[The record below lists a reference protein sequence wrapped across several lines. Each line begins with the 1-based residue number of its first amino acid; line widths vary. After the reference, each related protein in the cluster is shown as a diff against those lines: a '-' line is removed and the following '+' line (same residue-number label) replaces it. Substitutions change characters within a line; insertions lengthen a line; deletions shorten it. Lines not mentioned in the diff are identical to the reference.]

1 MFANLNLKSNWK
13 PGMMILLIS
22 AALLSIATHSA
33 LAANTSYYVD
43 CSAAS
48 NGSGTQSSPWNNLA
62 TVSSTTFG
70 GGDTIFFKRGTTCSG
85 QLWPKGSGNATS
97 PITIDSYG
105 TGALPIIN
113 GGTGNNAAV
122 RLYNQQGWHIQNVEI
137 TGGNTY
143 GLWVGGN
150 SGTLNHFRV
159 TNVVVHD
166 VIGTALSKNNGLVDI
181 EADWGGSSTA
191 VIGDVIVD
199 GVTAYNTG
207 QWNGI
212 RIMCTG
218 SETFPRNL
226 PVTIRNSTVHDVGGD
241 GIVIFTCNNGLI
253 ENTVAYN
260 TGNITTDQYG
270 TPNSTW
276 TWSCKDCTVQYNEAY
291 NAHSP
296 SWDGG
301 GFDVDYPDQNNIFQ
315 YNYGHDNDAY
325 CISGFAGDSINTLN
339 NTVRYNICSNNVR
352 DGSYLGKR
360 QGDLYITTWSQGTI
374 QDTYVYNN
382 TFFYNPATPP
392 AGETY
397 YAVKLFNI
405 WHGKAINNTNIY
417 NNIFYS
423 TSPNLMD
430 VENFASQTHMNN
442 NLYWY
447 TGAGN
452 PNFNWGGTIYTNFS
466 AFQSASGQEA
476 NGIYADPLL
485 NSPTYH
491 GVGFPSTQFTL
502 QNGSP
507 AINAGAD
514 LVALG
519 KVSNMGSRD
528 FFGNPIPQGG
538 AYDIGVYESGG
549 APALTNTPTR
559 TNTAAPPTSTP
570 TAGPS
575 PTPSNTPLPTN
586 TPTRT
591 PTSTATSTGCSGT
604 TNIVLNRSTTTSS
617 VQSGDVGAFAVD
629 GNTNGNN
636 SRWWALKGSTLS
648 SEWIVVDLGSSMTF
662 CKAIVMQDDR
672 YATAYTIQVSPDN
685 INWTTVFS
693 TTSGNTGTA
702 TWILANATGRYVK
715 WNSTAW
721 FMNSDRVKLVEFQL
735 YQP

>member
-1 MFANLNLKSNWK
+1 MLPNLNPKSNWRL
-13 PGMMILLIS
+13 GMMILLIS
-22 AALLSIATHSA
+22 AALLGIATHSA

-218 SETFPRNL
+218 SETFPGNL

-276 TWSCKDCTVQYNEAY
+276 TWSCKDCAVQYNEAY

-301 GFDVDYPDQNNIFQ
+301 GFDVDYPDQNNLYQ

-325 CISGFAGDSINTLN
+325 CISLFAGDSINTFN
-339 NTVRYNICSNNVR
+339 NIIRYNICLNNLR

-360 QGDLYITTWSQGTI
+360 QGDLYITIWSQGTI
-374 QDTYVYNN
+374 RDSYIYNN
-382 TFFYNPATPP
+382 TFYYNPATPP

-397 YAVKLFNI
+397 YAIKLFNI
-405 WHGKAINNTNIY
+405 WHRKAINNTNVY

-430 VENFASQTHMNN
+430 VTFTSQTHLNN

-452 PNFNWGGTIYTNFS
+452 PNFKWGSTAYTSFNTFKT
-466 AFQSASGQEA
+466 ASGQES

-485 NSPTYH
+485 NNPTYH
-491 GVGFPSTQFTL
+491 GIGFPSTQFTL

-519 KVSNMGSRD
+519 LVSSMGTRD
-528 FFGNPIPQGG
+528 FFGNPIPQSG
-538 AYDIGVYESGG
+538 AYDIGAYESGG
-549 APALTNTPTR
+549 APIPTATPTR
-559 TNTAAPPTSTP
+559 TNTPAPPTSTS
-570 TAGPS
+570 TIGPS
-575 PTPSNTPLPTN
+575 PTRTNTPLPTN
-586 TPTRT
+586 TPT
-591 PTSTATSTGCSGT
+591 ATNAGCNGT
-604 TNIVLNRSTTTSS
+604 TNIALNKTTTTSS
-617 VQSGDVGAFAVD
+617 VQSGDDGHFAVD

-636 SRWWALKGSTLS
+636 SRWWTLKGSTLP
-648 SEWIVVDLGSSMTF
+648 SEWIVVDLGSNMTF

-685 INWTTVFS
+685 ISWTTIFS
-693 TTSGNTGTA
+693 TRSGNTGTA
-702 TWILANATGRYVK
+702 TWTFANASGRYVK
-715 WNSTAW
+715 WDSTAW